1 MVEGTTLVQVR
12 PLFEAMRL
20 EVKWDKTSGVSSDG
34 TFKSTDLILASLD
47 ATVSTTDSSESKS
60 GKGTYKISG
69 NTLVL
74 TYADGT
80 VVRSLF
86 FDHAPGGKDSLKNI
100 QIGKNNFY
108 ISEDQ

>member
-1 MVEGTTLVQVR
+1 MRENQVQPITVGGTTLVQVR
-12 PLFEAMRL
+12 PLFEAMGL

-47 ATVSTTDSSESKS
+47 ATD
-60 GKGTYKISG
+60 
-69 NTLVL
+69 TLVL

-86 FDHAPGGKDSLKNI
+86 FDHAPGSKNSLKNI

>member
-1 MVEGTTLVQVR
+1 M
-12 PLFEAMRL
+12 
-20 EVKWDKTSGVSSDG
+20 
-34 TFKSTDLILASLD
+34 ASLD
-47 ATVSTTDSSESKS
+47 ATD
-60 GKGTYKISG
+60 
-69 NTLVL
+69 TLVL

-86 FDHAPGGKDSLKNI
+86 FDHAPGSKNSLKNI